1 MNPITVELS
10 DVKNVKLAKV
20 EAYQVGDY
28 WYLRLVYEYE
38 NTNGDKFKLE
48 IPKMELPL
56 KPDRLPDIVRVFDY
70 DIRVAVRTAQID
82 ALNCVSLFPGIMTDI
97 DNPHF
102 SEKSIYVIQQI
113 SRQMTIED
121 IEKELGY
128 KVNIVKEKN
137 DDKN

>member
-1 MNPITVELS
+1 MNPITVGLS

-28 WYLRLVYEYE
+28 WYLRLVYDYE

-56 KPDRLPDIVRVFDY
+56 KPDRLPDLVHVFDY
-70 DIRVAVRTAQID
+70 DIRVAVQTAQIG

-97 DNPHF
+97 DNPDF
-102 SEKSIYVIQQI
+102 SEKSNYVIKQI
-113 SRQMTIED
+113 SRRMTIED

-128 KVNIVKEKN
+128 KVNIVK
-137 DDKN
+137 DY

>member
-1 MNPITVELS
+1 MNPITIGLS

-56 KPDRLPDIVRVFDY
+56 KPDMLPDFVSVSHY
-70 DIRVAVRTAQID
+70 DIRVAVRTVQID
-82 ALNCVSLFPGIMTDI
+82 GLNCVSLFPGIMI
-97 DNPHF
+97 DTVDPHF
-102 SEKSIYVIQQI
+102 SEKSIYAIQRI

-128 KVNIVKEKN
+128 KVNIVKEY
-137 DDKN
+137 

>member
-1 MNPITVELS
+1 MNLITVELS

-38 NTNGDKFKLE
+38 NTNRDKFKLE

-56 KPDRLPDIVRVFDY
+56 KPDRLPDIIHVFDY
-70 DIRVAVRTAQID
+70 DIRVAVQTAQID
-82 ALNCVSLFPGIMTDI
+82 TSNYVSLFPGIMTDTV
-97 DNPHF
+97 NYHF
-102 SEKSIYVIQQI
+102 SEKSIYAIQQI

-121 IEKELGY
+121 IKKELGY
-128 KVNIVKEKN
+128 KVNIVEEKN

>member
-1 MNPITVELS
+1 MNPITNELG

-48 IPKMELPL
+48 IPKMKLPL
-56 KPDRLPDIVRVFDY
+56 KPDRLPDIVCVSDY
-70 DIRVAVRTAQID
+70 DIRVAVQTAQID
-82 ALNCVSLFPGIMTDI
+82 ALNCVFLLPGIMTDI
-97 DNPHF
+97 GNPDF
-102 SEKSIYVIQQI
+102 SEKSNYAIKRI

-128 KVNIVKEKN
+128 KVNIVEEKDN
-137 DDKN
+137 DKN

>member
-1 MNPITVELS
+1 MDLITVGLS
-10 DVKNVKLAKV
+10 DAKNIKLAKV
-20 EAYQVGDY
+20 EAYHVGDH

-56 KPDRLPDIVRVFDY
+56 KPDRLPDIVSVSHY
-70 DIRVAVRTAQID
+70 DKRVAVRNVQID
-82 ALNCVSLFPGIMTDI
+82 DLNCVSLFPGILTDVV
-97 DNPHF
+97 NPHF
-102 SEKSIYVIQQI
+102 SEKSIYAIQQI

-121 IEKELGY
+121 IEKELGC
-128 KVNIVKEKN
+128 KVNIVEEKN

>member
-1 MNPITVELS
+1 MNLITVELS

-38 NTNGDKFKLE
+38 NTNRDKFKLE

-56 KPDRLPDIVRVFDY
+56 KQDRLPDIIHVFDY
-70 DIRVAVRTAQID
+70 DIRVAVQTAQID
-82 ALNCVSLFPGIMTDI
+82 TSNYVSLFPGIMTDTV
-97 DNPHF
+97 NYHF
-102 SEKSIYVIQQI
+102 SEKSIYAIQQI

-128 KVNIVKEKN
+128 KVNIVEEKN

>member
-1 MNPITVELS
+1 MDLITVGLG

-48 IPKMELPL
+48 IPKMKLPL
-56 KPDRLPDIVRVFDY
+56 KPDRLPDLVRVFDY
-70 DIRVAVRTAQID
+70 DIRVAVQTAQID
-82 ALNCVSLFPGIMTDI
+82 ALNCVPLFPGIMTDT
-97 DNPHF
+97 DSSNF
-102 SEKSIYVIQQI
+102 SEKSICAIQQT
-113 SRQMTIED
+113 SRRMTIED

-128 KVNIVKEKN
+128 KVNIVEEY
-137 DDKN
+137 

>member
-1 MNPITVELS
+1 MNPITIGLS

-56 KPDRLPDIVRVFDY
+56 KPDRLPDIVHVFDP
-70 DIRVAVRTAQID
+70 
-82 ALNCVSLFPGIMTDI
+82 NCPDRCFELCFPFSGDHDRHRRFRFLRKKYLCYKTNFQTD
-97 DNPHF
+97 DN
-102 SEKSIYVIQQI
+102 
-113 SRQMTIED
+113 
-121 IEKELGY
+121 
-128 KVNIVKEKN
+128 
-137 DDKN
+137 

>member
-28 WYLRLVYEYE
+28 WYLRLIYEYE

-48 IPKMELPL
+48 IPKMNLPL
-56 KPDRLPDIVRVFDY
+56 KPDRLPDIVCVTDY
-70 DIRVAVRTAQID
+70 DIRVAVQTARID
-82 ALNCVSLFPGIMTDI
+82 ALNCVSLFPGIMTGI
-97 DNPHF
+97 DNPDF
-102 SEKSIYVIQQI
+102 SEKSNYAIKRI

-128 KVNIVKEKN
+128 KVNIVEEKN

>member
-1 MNPITVELS
+1 MDLITVGLS
-10 DVKNVKLAKV
+10 DAKNVKLAKV

-48 IPKMELPL
+48 IPKMRLPL
-56 KPDRLPDIVRVFDY
+56 KPDRLPDLVSTSDY
-70 DIRVAVRTAQID
+70 DKYIAVQTVQINT
-82 ALNCVSLFPGIMTDI
+82 LSCVPLFPGILTDT
-97 DNPHF
+97 DSSNL
-102 SEKSIYVIQQI
+102 SEKNIYAIKQI

-128 KVNIVKEKN
+128 KVNIVEEY
-137 DDKN
+137 

>member
-1 MNPITVELS
+1 MNPITVGLS

-20 EAYQVGDY
+20 EAYQVGYY

-56 KPDRLPDIVRVFDY
+56 KPDRLPDIVHVFDY
-70 DIRVAVRTAQID
+70 DIRVAAQINT
-82 ALNCVSLFPGIMTDI
+82 LNCVSLFPGIMTDT
-97 DNPHF
+97 DGSDL
-102 SEKSIYVIQQI
+102 SEKSIYAIQQI

-128 KVNIVKEKN
+128 KVNIVKEY
-137 DDKN
+137 

>member
-1 MNPITVELS
+1 MNPVTVELS

-56 KPDRLPDIVRVFDY
+56 KPDRLPDIVHVFDY
-70 DIRVAVRTAQID
+70 DIRVAVQTAQID
-82 ALNCVSLFPGIMTDI
+82 TSNCVSLFPGIMTDTV
-97 DNPHF
+97 NYHF
-102 SEKSIYVIQQI
+102 SEKSIYAIQQI

-128 KVNIVKEKN
+128 KVNIIKEY
-137 DDKN
+137 

>member
-1 MNPITVELS
+1 MNPITIGLS

-28 WYLRLVYEYE
+28 WYLWLVYEYE

-56 KPDRLPDIVRVFDY
+56 KPDRLPDIVHVFDY
-70 DIRVAVRTAQID
+70 DIRVAIQTAQID
-82 ALNCVSLFPGIMTDI
+82 TLNCVSLFPGIMTDT
-97 DNPHF
+97 DGSDL
-102 SEKSIYVIQQI
+102 SEKSIYAIQRI

-128 KVNIVKEKN
+128 KVNIVEEKN

>member
-1 MNPITVELS
+1 MNPITIGLG

-56 KPDRLPDIVRVFDY
+56 KPDRLPDLISVFDY
-70 DIRVAVRTAQID
+70 DIRVAIQTAQID
-82 ALNCVSLFPGIMTDI
+82 ALNCVSLFPGIMTDT
-97 DNPHF
+97 DSSSF
-102 SEKSIYVIQQI
+102 SEKSICAIQ
-113 SRQMTIED
+113 
-121 IEKELGY
+121 
-128 KVNIVKEKN
+128 
-137 DDKN
+137 

>member
-1 MNPITVELS
+1 MNSITVGLS
-10 DVKNVKLAKV
+10 DVKNVKLTKV

-48 IPKMELPL
+48 IPKMELPMKL
-56 KPDRLPDIVRVFDY
+56 DRLPDIVHVFDY
-70 DIRVAVRTAQID
+70 DMRVTVQTTQINT
-82 ALNCVSLFPGIMTDI
+82 LNCVSLFPGIMTDT
-97 DNPHF
+97 DGSDL
-102 SEKSIYVIQQI
+102 SEKSIYAIQQI

-128 KVNIVKEKN
+128 KVNIVEEKN

>member
-1 MNPITVELS
+1 MNPITVGLS
-10 DVKNVKLAKV
+10 DVKNVKLTKV

-56 KPDRLPDIVRVFDY
+56 DPKRLPVLVSMSDY
-70 DIRVAVRTAQID
+70 VKRVAVRTVQMNT
-82 ALNCVSLFPGIMTDI
+82 LSCVSLFPGIMTDI
-97 DNPHF
+97 DNPDF
-102 SEKSIYVIQQI
+102 SEKSNYAVKQI
-113 SRQMTIED
+113 SRRMTIED

-128 KVNIVKEKN
+128 KVNIVK
-137 DDKN
+137 DY

>member
-1 MNPITVELS
+1 MNLITVELS

-38 NTNGDKFKLE
+38 NTNRDKFKLE

-56 KPDRLPDIVRVFDY
+56 KPDRLPDIIHVFDY
-70 DIRVAVRTAQID
+70 DIRVAVQTAQID
-82 ALNCVSLFPGIMTDI
+82 TSNYVSLFPGIMTDTV
-97 DNPHF
+97 NYHF
-102 SEKSIYVIQQI
+102 SEKSIYAIQQI

-128 KVNIVKEKN
+128 KVNIVEEKN